1 MQKFFDCGI
10 DLGTTNSCIAYPV
23 DGNKSCII
31 DNIADL
37 MQVTPSAVACVT
49 TKKGPRY
56 LIGRRALNTDNVLTC
71 FKRKMGTDEKLTF
84 SKTGIS
90 MTPEELSAEV
100 LKRLKSDAES
110 RLGKTVNDVVITVPA
125 AFSSLQNEA
134 TKNAA
139 KMADFREVVL
149 LQEPIAAAIA
159 YGVQP
164 DMKDQYWMVFDYGG
178 GTLDVSIL
186 SSHDGRLTVIN
197 SEGDNYCG
205 GSDIDRLIYE
215 NYLVKAISE
224 EYDIEGNEDV
234 ASKLKGLCEQCK
246 IKLSSAEEAVIEV
259 IDVEDNN
266 GEIIE
271 CECVVTRKQLEDLI
285 INTVEHCMTIAK
297 KALDGAIA
305 NEPNCKIDKILLV
318 GGSTYIP
325 LVKKKLTE
333 TFGIEFNSDINPM
346 TVVAEGAAIFAGT
359 CTTEVAEDS
368 TENSENAISV
378 NLQYE
383 PVTAGDTCNVIGTAT
398 ATEGFEF
405 GQVKV
410 EARNDEGI
418 LWTSGWVDFLD
429 EEMGIFDIDVH
440 LLIKNGSNKFVVV
453 ISDKSGK
460 EYSVQG
466 GSFEIKHSEN
476 SLKMAA
482 PPATMSVCVMIN
494 DGDNNV
500 LVPVITKNSPLPAE
514 VTKTFRTTKELNPDI
529 EDTIDIHIWEGE
541 EFENP
546 QANNWVQCVHIQSTA
561 MKCIVPIDTEIEI
574 TIRQDESRTNYF
586 TGYIP
591 SLDYII
597 PEQTLRNTDEK
608 VSVIDRLEEIE
619 KQFAQLET
627 SIKRLKQNDVD
638 VYELADKLD
647 SLRDEFDDVYD
658 AAETDSD
665 KAQLFIKRFYE
676 VHTAILMLERNF
688 AKSNKESSENE
699 SIAQCKNDVERF
711 GDYSQKREFEK
722 LESSYYSETNP
733 DNKKYYMDEME
744 KFRFNVIT
752 NSFEWLSGFGAFL
765 ASGEHV
771 VYSDQQKAEYWKVQ
785 LAQGYKSKNIE
796 QLRNAVFQLLN
807 LTASSSN
814 DAINAF
820 RADLR
825 I

>member
-37 MQVTPSAVACVT
+37 MQVTPSAVACVVS
-49 TKKGPRY
+49 KKGPRY
-56 LIGRRALNTDNVLTC
+56 LIGRRALNADNVLTC

-84 SKTGIS
+84 AKTSIS
-90 MTPEELSAEV
+90 MSPEELSAEV

-159 YGVQP
+159 YGVKP

-205 GSDIDRLIYE
+205 GSDIDRLIYD
-215 NYLVKAISE
+215 NYLFKAISE
-224 EYDIEGNEDV
+224 EYDIEGNEEV
-234 ASKLKGLCEQCK
+234 ASKLRGLCEQCK
-246 IKLSSAEEAVIEV
+246 IKLSSSEETVIEV
-259 IDVEDNN
+259 MDVEDNN
-266 GEIIE
+266 GELIE
-271 CECVVTRKQLEDLI
+271 CECVVTRAQLESLI
-285 INTVEHCMTIAK
+285 VDTVDHCIGIAK
-297 KALDGAIA
+297 KALEGALKE
-305 NEPNCKIDKILLV
+305 EPSCKIDKILLV

-333 TFGIEFNSDINPM
+333 EFGIEFNSDINPM

-359 CTTEVAEDS
+359 CTADIADESDNLTDG
-368 TENSENAISV
+368 AISV
-378 NLQYE
+378 SLQYE
-383 PVTAGDTCNVIGTAT
+383 PVAAGDTCNIIGTVASDGI
-398 ATEGFEF
+398 EL
-405 GQVKV
+405 GQVKI
-410 EARNDEGI
+410 EARNDESV

-429 EEMGIFDIDVH
+429 EEMGIFDIDAH
-440 LLIKNGSNKFVVV
+440 LLIKNGSNKFVVTV
-453 ISDKSGK
+453 SDKAGK
-460 EYSVQG
+460 EYVVQG
-466 GSFEIKHSEN
+466 GNFEIKHSEH

-482 PPATMSVCVMIN
+482 PPATMSVCVLID
-494 DGDNNV
+494 DGNNNV
-500 LVPVITKNSPLPAE
+500 LVPVIGKNSPLPAE
-514 VTKTFRTTKELNPDI
+514 ITKTFRTTKELNPDV
-529 EDTIDIHIWEGE
+529 EDTIDIHIYEGDILD
-541 EFENP
+541 NP
-546 QANNWVQCVHIQSTA
+546 LANQWVQCIHIQSTA
-561 MKCIVPIDTEIEI
+561 MRHIVPIDTEIEI

-591 SLDYII
+591 SLDYVI

-608 VSVIDRLEEIE
+608 VSVVDRLEEVE
-619 KQFAQLET
+619 KQFAQLKT
-627 SIKRLKQNDVD
+627 SLSKLKHNDID
-638 VYELADKLD
+638 VEDFEDALD
-647 SLRDEFDDVYD
+647 SLRNEFDDVYD

-676 VHTAILMLERNF
+676 LHTAILKKERDFDRTN
-688 AKSNKESSENE
+688 KLSNDNDSVS
-699 SIAQCKNDVERF
+699 QCKDDVERY
-711 GDYSQKREFEK
+711 GDYSQKKAFEK
-722 LESSYYSETNP
+722 LENSYHSETNP
-733 DNKKYYMDEME
+733 DNQKYYMDEMT
-744 KFRFNVIT
+744 KLRFEVIT

-765 ASGEHV
+765 VSGDHIV
-771 VYSDQQKAEYWKVQ
+771 FSDQQKADYWKVQ
-785 LAQGYKSKNIE
+785 LAQGYNAKNVE
-796 QLRNAVFQLLN
+796 QLKNAVFQLLN

-825 I
+825 L